1 MIVNLNWL
9 QPKAWYAYHA
19 PTQQMRD
26 AMSEPIV
33 LTPDQ
38 RPRALNVAG
47 FDITVLASD
56 AQTSGYEVFLQAG
69 AEGKGPGPHQHPW
82 DESFYVISGEIT
94 CAIDDIETV
103 ASAGTFVHIPG
114 GSTHWYKFGAG
125 GAEILSMTSQGNASR
140 MYTDFDSASSWENP
154 DRSHFVEL
162 AAKHGQQVAAP
173 KA

>member
-1 MIVNLNWL
+1 VNLNWL
-9 QPKAWYAYHA
+9 QPKAWCTYHA

-69 AEGKGPGPHQHPW
+69 ADGKGSSPHQHPW

-94 CAIDDIETV
+94 CGIDDIETV

-114 GSTHWYKFGAG
+114 GSTHWYKFGAD
-125 GAEILSMTSQGNASR
+125 GAEIVSMTSQGNASR
-140 MYTDFDSASSWENP
+140 MYTDFDSESSWENP

-162 AAKHGQQVAAP
+162 AAKHGQHVATP
-173 KA
+173 KS